1 MRTSFSIASLVS
13 LEAKKKTADLFGVR
27 GGKGSMLYRLCCLP
41 VNAAIPAEA
50 PKEDQDEAN
59 KDEEQDG
66 RHVRHQ
72 APAQGNIMQALTVGY
87 GSPGDK
93 SSD

>member
-1 MRTSFSIASLVS
+1 
-13 LEAKKKTADLFGVR
+13 
-27 GGKGSMLYRLCCLP
+27 LP

-59 KDEEQDG
+59 KDDEQQR
-66 RHVRHQ
+66 RHVGHQ
-72 APAQGNIMQALTVGY
+72 APAQGNIIQPLTVAY